1 MSGFRKLGHIFNV
14 VTDCL
19 KSLFDIAFCDPE
31 DPNRA
36 KQEATYVYFADFLD
50 ECEGTYKF

>member
-1 MSGFRKLGHIFNV
+1 MCKVKLNAF

-19 KSLFDIAFCDPE
+19 KSLFHIVFCDPE

-36 KQEATYVYFADFLD
+36 KQEAAYVYFMDFLD
-50 ECEGTYKF
+50 ECEGNHDLSL